1 MGHLKKYNMLFN
13 RFLSML
19 KKNINR
25 TYCLGNKTSS
35 EQRQVA
41 WIYEQ
46 SIFIDVYEQ
55 NCF

>member
-1 MGHLKKYNMLFN
+1 
-13 RFLSML
+13 ML

-55 NCF
+55 NCFWSIEICYL